1 MTLAYTSAAF
11 TSALENSSTIG
22 TLVARLGFAV
32 LVGGMLGLNRDLNGK
47 PAGLRTHALVT
58 LGAAMATLVIINLQ
72 VTGNPTDPN
81 ALSRVVQG
89 ILTGIGFLGA
99 GVIIRDTEGH
109 VSGLTTAATIWVA
122 AVVGIL
128 CGAGYWP
135 IVLVSSLLIMGVLTV
150 GRSIEKFAERL
161 FRKNQPLSKQV
172 PPDL

>member
-99 GVIIRDTEGH
+99 GVIIRDPQGH

-122 AVVGIL
+122 AVMGIL
-128 CGAGYWP
+128 CGAGYWSL
-135 IVLVSSLLIMGVLTV
+135 ILVSSLMIMAVLTL
-150 GRSIEKFAERL
+150 GRSVEKLAERL
-161 FRKNQPLSKQV
+161 FRKNQALSKES
-172 PPDL
+172 PPAQ